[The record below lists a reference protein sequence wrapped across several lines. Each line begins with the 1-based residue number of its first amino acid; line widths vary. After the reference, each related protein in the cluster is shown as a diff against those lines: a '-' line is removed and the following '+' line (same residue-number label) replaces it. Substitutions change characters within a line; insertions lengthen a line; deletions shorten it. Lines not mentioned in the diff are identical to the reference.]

1 MTDSTRPGALYAG
14 VNAALIT
21 AVDADLAPDHDRTAR
36 LAHWLLANG
45 CDSLGVLGTT
55 GEAASFGVAER
66 RGLLD
71 GLARR
76 DVPVTRLMPGTG
88 LPNITDTVELSRHA
102 REVGCPGVLVLPPY
116 YYKAPSEDGLFAYY
130 AEVIERTGPGLAFYL
145 YHFPAQS
152 AVPLTLDLV
161 GRLIEAF
168 PGTVRGLKDSTG
180 DAAQSEAYIRAF
192 AGRGFEVYP
201 GGDSLFQRMLGLG
214 AAGCI
219 TAATNLTGRFA
230 QTVYTKRT
238 GPEAD
243 AAQAMMNAGRAAA
256 GTVPLIPGLREI
268 LARSTG
274 DEGWRHM
281 RPPQTRLTAEEA
293 DRVWAAWQASGCL
306 PLPGLAQAGMALAA

>member
-1 MTDSTRPGALYAG
+1 MTGALYAG

-21 AVDADLAPDHDRTAR
+21 AVGADLSPDHARTAGF
-36 LAHWLLANG
+36 AKWLLSHG

-55 GEAASFGVAER
+55 GEAASFGLAER
-66 RGLLD
+66 RGVLEALV
-71 GLARR
+71 GAG
-76 DVPVTRLMPGTG
+76 VPAARLMPGTG

-116 YYKAPSEDGLFAYY
+116 YYKAPTDDGLFAYY

-152 AVPLTLDLV
+152 AVPLSLELV

-168 PGTVRGLKDSTG
+168 PGVVRGIKDSTG
-180 DAAQSEAYIRAF
+180 DAAQAEAYLRAF
-192 AGRGFEVYP
+192 AASGFEVYP

-219 TAATNLTGRFA
+219 TAATNLTCGFA

-243 AAQAMMNAGRAAA
+243 AAQAMMNACRAAA
-256 GTVPLIPGLREI
+256 ATVPLIPGLREI
-268 LARSTG
+268 IARSTG
-274 DEGWRHM
+274 DEGWRHI
-281 RPPQTRLTAEEA
+281 RPPHTPLTREEG
-293 DRVWAAWQASGCL
+293 DRAWAAWQATGAL
-306 PLPGLAQAGMALAA
+306 PLPGLADLGMALAA